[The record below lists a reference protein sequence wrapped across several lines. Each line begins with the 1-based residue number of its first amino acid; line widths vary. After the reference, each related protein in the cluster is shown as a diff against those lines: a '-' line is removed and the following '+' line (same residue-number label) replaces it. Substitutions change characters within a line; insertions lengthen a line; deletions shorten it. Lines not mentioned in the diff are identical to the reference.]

1 MMKTLSSVEQM
12 ELGLSRAR
20 ISADIVRRQ
29 QRHSR
34 ARWWFNRM
42 RDVVDHAMDWSASSP
57 KRSEQIFFPDLQQY
71 R

>member
-20 ISADIVRRQ
+20 VCASARRRE
-29 QRHSR
+29 QRLVR

-42 RDVVDHAMDWSASSP
+42 RDVVDHAMDWSAATP
-57 KRSEQIFFPDLQQY
+57 KRSEQILFPDIQRYL
-71 R
+71 